1 MFTSTNLKSCQARR
15 RENCAHERQQLQSR
29 LHKSGAPKLQI
40 KAWGRNSRPG
50 KIALQV
56 TEIPRPLQWRNGRYK
71 GVPSSCHKQLEG
83 LQEAWKHI
91 ARTCYWKSGPFSQEA
106 QFRQTRQFRK
116 HTAHDKRLVQ
126 AGNHDTVSRVRWVV
140 AVVAF
145 PSKTSLPFGRTLT
158 RVND

>member
-1 MFTSTNLKSCQARR
+1 MFTSTHFKSCQACR

-40 KAWGRNSRPG
+40 KARGRNSRPG

-56 TEIPRPLQWRNGRYK
+56 TEIPDHYSAGMATARVFRLPATNNWKLGNTLLELATGRV
-71 GVPSSCHKQLEG
+71 GPS
-83 LQEAWKHI
+83 
-91 ARTCYWKSGPFSQEA
+91 R
-106 QFRQTRQFRK
+106 RK
-116 HTAHDKRLVQ
+116 HSSDKQDSFESTQRTRSVSCRLETTTQ
-126 AGNHDTVSRVRWVV
+126 SRVRWVV
-140 AVVAF
+140 AAVAF